1 MTQSRFPHAI
11 LFVFGLFL
19 VTLIGVSA
27 IRAQEQDVQLKT
39 NVLKFIDAS
48 RTSNLA
54 ELRSVTTQEF
64 KQADLPR
71 YAILAKLGSVSSVN
85 LGEMESPLSNLTV
98 VSVDA
103 EHEHG

>member
-11 LFVFGLFL
+11 FFVFGLL

-27 IRAQEQDVQLKT
+27 TRAQEQDVQLKA
-39 NVLKFIDAS
+39 NILKFIDAS

-54 ELRSVTTQEF
+54 ELRSVTTQAF

-71 YAILAKLGSVSSVN
+71 YAILAKP
-85 LGEMESPLSNLTV
+85 SPTHRTGTLR
-98 VSVDA
+98 A
-103 EHEHG
+103 M